1 MYQKKHTMKYLLDCW
16 CRKTKAVGSLM
27 VLMICISHYSFAQ
40 CPPNIGFEKGN
51 FENWETLKGTIDGGG
66 IISMSAQTPD
76 FFNHI
81 ILSADKD
88 GNLNDEYG
96 GFPVVCPN
104 GSGYSVKLGSPTG
117 GRDAHGLSYTF
128 TVPKTSGDY
137 SIIYNYAVV
146 LENPGDHQPFQQPV
160 FSVKVFNVTDNKYVD
175 CGSFQFVAAPNLPG
189 FKLSNAGR
197 PNVYYKDWAP
207 ITLKLPGFE
216 DKTLRLEFT
225 VNDCT
230 LGGHFGYAYIDI
242 NENCTT
248 PITGNVFCTDVT
260 NLTLTAPYGF
270 QGYRWFTEDFSTK
283 LGEKNTLKL
292 NPAPLPGTKLALE
305 ITPFPN
311 QGCLDTLYT
320 TITKSLDPFVFNV
333 TSDIDACRKPGVD
346 LTHPDITKG
355 STPNMNYAYF
365 VDFDESVFITNPKSI
380 IYSST
385 YYIKASNKAGCTDTK
400 PVNVVVRENPILRVP
415 STIAE
420 CIPNTVNLLDPALVA
435 GNRSDL
441 TYSFWEDLNATKPL
455 LNAGA
460 ITKTGNYYIKGTDLF
475 KCSST
480 EPIYVTITPP
490 PVTIVNN
497 VVACGSLV
505 LSSSNITAG
514 SDPSATVTYWN
525 DGAGSASRLSENSLI
540 TNTRNLFVKV
550 TSIGGCSVIRPA
562 TVTIHP
568 YPDFTVVDPPT
579 VKIPKTINLTTTVP
593 FSQNWRYTYWEDSA
607 TTKTLFNPE
616 RILKSG
622 KYFVKATSNEGC
634 TVVQPINVNI
644 DDADILPSNIF
655 SPNGDGINDYWLIPL
670 IEYYPESTI
679 EIFSRNGQS
688 IYRSKGYTR
697 VWDGRANDGNIVPV
711 GVYYYLIKASPRL
724 KPVSG
729 TVTVIY

>member
-1 MYQKKHTMKYLLDCW
+1 MRRVKKICSILNNPFILLRIVITYCW
-16 CRKTKAVGSLM
+16 INSASG
-27 VLMICISHYSFAQ
+27 Q
-40 CPPNIGFEKGN
+40 CPPNIGFEKGS
-51 FENWETLKGTIDGGG
+51 FENWVSLKGIINPSGN
-66 IISMSAQTPD
+66 ISMNIVSPD
-76 FFNHI
+76 PENHV

-88 GNLNDEYG
+88 GKLLDEYG
-96 GFPVVCPN
+96 GFPVISPN
-104 GSGYSVKLGSPTG
+104 GSSYSVKLGMSAG
-117 GRDAHGLSYTF
+117 GRDAHGLNYTF

-146 LENPGDHQPFQQPV
+146 LENPTHQPHEQPL
-160 FSVKVFNVTDNKYVD
+160 FSVKVFNVTDNKYES
-175 CGSFQFVAAPNLPG
+175 CGSFQFIAAADLPG
-189 FKLSNAGR
+189 FKLSKAGR

-216 DKTLRLEFT
+216 DKVLRLEFT
-225 VNDCT
+225 INDCT

-292 NPAPLPGTKLALE
+292 NPAPPQGTRLALE
-305 ITPFPN
+305 INPFPN

-333 TSDIDACRKPGVD
+333 TSDIDACKMPGLD
-346 LTHPDITKG
+346 LTHSDVTKG
-355 STPNMNYAYF
+355 STPNMTYTYF
-365 VDFDESVFITNPKSI
+365 KDFDESVFVTNPKAI
-380 IYSST
+380 VNSST

-400 PVNVVVRENPILRVP
+400 PVNVVIRENPVIRIP
-415 STIAE
+415 TSIAE
-420 CIPNTVNLLDPALVA
+420 CTPNIVNLRDPALVA

-441 TYSFWEDLNATKPL
+441 TYSFWEDVNTIQPL
-455 LNAGA
+455 LNASA
-460 ITKTGNYYIKGTDLF
+460 ITKTGTYFIQASDPF
-475 KCSST
+475 KCFTTQAINVS
-480 EPIYVTITPP
+480 ITPP
-490 PVTIVNN
+490 PLAVVNN
-497 VVACGSLV
+497 PLACGSLA
-505 LSSSNITAG
+505 LFSANIAVG
-514 SDPSATVTYWN
+514 SDPSASVSYWTDGTATVN
-525 DGAGSASRLSENSLI
+525 RLPESHLF
-540 TNTRNLFVKV
+540 TNTTKLFVKI

-568 YPDFTVVDPPT
+568 YPDFTVVDPHT
-579 VKIPKTINLTTTVP
+579 VKIPKTINLTTMVP
-593 FSQNWRYTYWEDSA
+593 FSQNWIYTYWEDSA
-607 TTKTLFNPE
+607 ATKTLFNPE
-616 RILKSG
+616 RIIKSG

-634 TVVQPINVNI
+634 TVVQPINVTI

-679 EIFSRNGQS
+679 EIFTRNGQS